1 MTHSFDQSQRC
12 VVLFDGESR
21 GDGAT
26 VTGPRDRFVAPPGD
40 YMLFVLRR
48 VDVGSDA
55 VLVPSVAR
63 MVKVAERADRYASTR
78 GRIDRVKGG
87 LGMLGELPVVE
98 QRYLAVREALDAAKI
113 TDVATRGSQ
122 GYLTRVSGKVK
133 GRNKDRY

>member
-1 MTHSFDQSQRC
+1 VATDTPSTGVASWSQRGVVPVDQSQRC

-40 YMLFVLRR
+40 YMLFVLGT

-63 MVKVAERADRYASTR
+63 MVKVAERADRYAST
-78 GRIDRVKGG
+78 
-87 LGMLGELPVVE
+87 
-98 QRYLAVREALDAAKI
+98 
-113 TDVATRGSQ
+113 
-122 GYLTRVSGKVK
+122 
-133 GRNKDRY
+133 